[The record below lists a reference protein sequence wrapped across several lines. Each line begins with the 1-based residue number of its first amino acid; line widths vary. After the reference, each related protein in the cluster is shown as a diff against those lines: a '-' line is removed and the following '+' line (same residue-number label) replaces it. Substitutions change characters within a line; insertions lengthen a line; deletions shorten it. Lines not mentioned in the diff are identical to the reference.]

1 MNEAVSRKELAGELE
16 RLRAKVAELESANR
30 ATRQQ
35 FEEGQTTS
43 RESLADVRE
52 HLDLAVE
59 GARLGTIDW
68 DMTTGELIPNEQLAV
83 MLGYTV
89 EELRDVLI
97 ANDFPSAWGSIMHDE
112 DRPRVKGILEA
123 HFRGD
128 VPCVEIECRFRAKD
142 GRWKW
147 LLCQGKVVRRDD
159 SGAPLRTAGTLLD
172 IHERKLTQ
180 DEFRRT
186 HEELEARVA
195 VRTAELAATNE
206 ALRKENAERRQIE
219 AALRASEETARALL
233 DVATESAILVE
244 LDSTI
249 VLLNETA
256 AQRLGGTVEELI
268 GQKCFDLLPPEL
280 VASRRARGEE
290 AYRARGSLRFQ
301 DERNGRFIDS
311 NVCPVFDA
319 DGNVVRMAIF
329 SRDITDMKTAE
340 AKLRREQQLL
350 HQLLDFHERER
361 QLVAYEIHDGLAQE
375 LTGAIFRFQAFR
387 ELLKKDPEEAWKTFD
402 VGMTLLGQGIKEAR
416 GLITGLRPPILDELG
431 IIAAIEYLVCE
442 SSEHDGPEIEFL
454 HDSRLE
460 RFAPSLQTAV
470 FRIVQESLTNAR
482 RHSHSDRVL
491 LELRRDALLLHIDVR
506 DWGVGFDP
514 DEIQNQRFGLESLR
528 ERARLLGGQ
537 TTIESRPGKGVH
549 IHVTLPIVE
558 CSSETEE

>member
-1 MNEAVSRKELAGELE
+1 M
-16 RLRAKVAELESANR
+16 
-30 ATRQQ
+30 
-35 FEEGQTTS
+35 
-43 RESLADVRE
+43 ADVRE

-59 GARLGTIDW
+59 GAQLGTVDW
-68 DMTTGELIPNEQLAV
+68 DMTTGDLIPNEQWAS

-89 EELRDVLI
+89 EELRAFLMVD
-97 ANDFPSAWGSIMHDE
+97 DFASAWRSIMHDE
-112 DRPRVKGILEA
+112 DRPRVKQLLEA
-123 HFRGD
+123 HFRGEL
-128 VPCVEIECRFRAKD
+128 PYLEAECRFRAKD

-147 LLCQGKVVRRDD
+147 FLCRGKVVRRDD
-159 SGAPLRTAGTLLD
+159 AGAPLRTAGTLLD
-172 IHERKLTQ
+172 IHERKLAQ
-180 DEFRRT
+180 EKLRRA
-186 HEELEARVA
+186 HEELEARV
-195 VRTAELAATNE
+195 VERTAELAAMND
-206 ALRKENAERRQIE
+206 ALRKENAERRQVE
-219 AALRASEETARALL
+219 AALRESEETARALL

-256 AQRLGGTVEELI
+256 AQRLGGTVEELL
-268 GQKCFDLLPPEL
+268 GRKCLDLLPPEL
-280 VASRRARGEE
+280 VPSRYARGEE
-290 AYRARGSLRFQ
+290 AYRTRGAIRFQ
-301 DERNGRFIDS
+301 DEKNGRYTDN

-319 DGNVVRMAIF
+319 DGNIVRMAIF
-329 SRDITDMKTAE
+329 SRDISDMKTAE

-387 ELLKKDPEEAWKTFD
+387 ELLTRDPEEAWKTFD

-442 SSEHDGPEIEFL
+442 STERDGPEIEFL
-454 HDSRLE
+454 HDTRLE
-460 RFAPSLQTAV
+460 QLAPSLQTAV

-482 RHSHSDRVL
+482 RHSRSDRVL
-491 LELRRDALLLHIDVR
+491 LELRQDASLLHIDVR

-514 DEIQNQRFGLESLR
+514 DEVQDQRFGLESLR

-537 TTIESRPGKGVH
+537 TTIESRPGEGTRL
-549 IHVTLPIVE
+549 HVTLPIVE
-558 CSSETEE
+558 CSIETEV